1 MQTNENYEELTTT
14 AKSFLQVLTSNNL
27 YYGLFLLVVMIVAV
41 KAVDFIFIPI
51 RKKRKDNILYN
62 FLKGCLEAL
71 IVIFFGLKILSL
83 SETLS
88 KFASQILMSSSL
100 IVVVLGFVFQ
110 EGLSNIVHG
119 FILTL
124 FKPFNIGD
132 RVNITIDGQRITG
145 YIQSINLRNTVILNV
160 MNSSSVIVPNS
171 RMDLCVIENNY
182 FGMEKISSNFL
193 DLSITYECDLQKA
206 ITTIEEVILAH
217 PLVQKVRKEKNITG
231 SINVLVRDLG
241 DNGIIL
247 RTAVT
252 TLTVEENFI
261 ACSDI
266 RKALALRFK
275 EDPDLEFAYP
285 HVHIVK

>member
-1 MQTNENYEELTTT
+1 MKSNENYEELTTT
-14 AKSFLQVLTSNNL
+14 ARSFLKILTSSD
-27 YYGLFLLVVMIVAV
+27 LFYALLLLVLMLIAV
-41 KAVDFIFIPI
+41 KAIDIIIVPI
-51 RKKRKDNILYN
+51 RKKNKDNILFN
-62 FLKGCLEAL
+62 FLKGCLQAL
-71 IVIFFGLKILSL
+71 VVIFFGLRILSL
-83 SETLS
+83 SDTMS
-88 KFASQILMSSSL
+88 RFASQILMSSSL

-132 RVNITIDGQRITG
+132 RVNIYIDGQGITG
-145 YIQSINLRNTVILNV
+145 YVQSINLRNTVIINV

-171 RMDLCVIENNY
+171 KMDLCVIENNY
-182 FGMEKISSNFL
+182 FGEEKISSNFL

-206 ITTIEEVILAH
+206 IHTIEEVILAH
-217 PLVQKVRKEKNITG
+217 PLVQKARNEKKITDPV
-231 SINVLVRDLG
+231 SVLVRDLG
-241 DNGIIL
+241 DNGISL

-266 RKALALRFK
+266 RKALVLRFK
-275 EDPDLEFAYP
+275 EDPALDFAYP
-285 HVHIVK
+285 HVHIV